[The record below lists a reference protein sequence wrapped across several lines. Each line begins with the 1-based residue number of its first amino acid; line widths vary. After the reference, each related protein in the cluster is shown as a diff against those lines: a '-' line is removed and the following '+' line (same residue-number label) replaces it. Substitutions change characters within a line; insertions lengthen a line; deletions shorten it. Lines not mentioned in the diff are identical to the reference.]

1 MFVLFLFQKKNKCV
15 RERRGVRTAVK
26 GIPVN
31 SNQSGGHKT
40 RSIKELIVLRATSRW
55 DFR

>member
-31 SNQSGGHKT
+31 RNQPGGHKT
-40 RSIKELIVLRATSRW
+40 RSIKATTREPPA
-55 DFR
+55 DGILV